1 MPAAGNRS
9 GGCFSC
15 RKMKVK
21 CDERKPGCHRCEKVG
36 RTCPGY
42 REEMDNFRSM
52 NKSTEL
58 KALETR
64 EKRRKSREPP
74 TPPTTGSLPEEK
86 PIVKVDPGSAQT
98 RSRSPATR
106 SSSMSKQ
113 RGYLAPPMSTD
124 WDTQAI
130 YHFFDGFVIPAD
142 PARSQ
147 EGRYGF
153 LPELYTDS
161 TPDSYLVDATKAA
174 AFMYLAKR
182 SCLQSFAVQAR
193 RSYGKALMQAS
204 SNLNISEEA
213 KSDRMMATLFLLGL
227 YEVRLVLHG
236 FWLHF

>member
-21 CDERKPGCHRCEKVG
+21 CDERRPGCHRCEKAG
-36 RTCPGY
+36 RPCPGY
-42 REEMDNFRSM
+42 REEIDNFRSM
-52 NKSTEL
+52 NDTVVGRAQE
-58 KALETR
+58 R
-64 EKRRKSREPP
+64 EKRRRSREPP

-86 PIVKVDPGSAQT
+86 PIVKVDPGST
-98 RSRSPATR
+98 RFRSGSPPTR
-106 SSSMSKQ
+106 SSSMNKQ

-130 YHFFDGFVIPAD
+130 YHFFDGFVIPVD
-142 PARSQ
+142 HSRSQ
-147 EGRYGF
+147 EGQYDF

-161 TPDSYLVDATKAA
+161 TSDCYLVDATKAA

-227 YEVRLVLHG
+227 YEVRPVQRS
-236 FWLHF
+236 FRFTS